1 MRMVLKKPVQ
11 MFKTQQSAQHTDF
24 NKINKL

>member
-1 MRMVLKKPVQ
+1 MVLKKPVQ